1 MSVLV
6 VGSSKGGSGK
16 STLVTNIVVAR
27 SKLGKKVLLI
37 DADIQESSTVFT
49 EIRTEQMGESG
60 YTAVNLKPSAIRSE
74 TPKLA
79 QYYDDVVIDVGGRD
93 NSPLRVA
100 LTVANTL
107 LIPVQPRSVDIWA
120 LDQMVD
126 ILRVARSLNDNPL
139 RALAVIN
146 MADPSGKDNEDAL
159 SVIREIKDLEV
170 LSTMIGRRKAFANAT
185 GTGRGV
191 TEFLPRDEKAIGEL
205 NSLMYALYKEGIK

>member
-16 STLVTNIVVAR
+16 STLVTNIVIAR
-27 SKLGKKVLLI
+27 AKLGKKVLLI
-37 DADIQESSTVFT
+37 DADSQESSTVFT
-49 EIRTEQMGESG
+49 EIRTEQFGESG
-60 YTAVNLKPSAIRSE
+60 YTAINLKPPAIRSE

-120 LDQMVD
+120 LDQMVE
-126 ILRVARSLNDNPL
+126 ILRIARGLNDNPL
-139 RALAVIN
+139 RALTVIN
-146 MADPSGKDNEDAL
+146 MADPAGKENGEAL
-159 SVIREIKDLEV
+159 AIIREIKDLEV
-170 LSTMIGRRKAFANAT
+170 LPTMIGRRKAFANAM

-191 TEFLPRDEKAIGEL
+191 TEFLPRDDKAISEFA
-205 NSLMYALYKEGIK
+205 SLMYALYKEGI